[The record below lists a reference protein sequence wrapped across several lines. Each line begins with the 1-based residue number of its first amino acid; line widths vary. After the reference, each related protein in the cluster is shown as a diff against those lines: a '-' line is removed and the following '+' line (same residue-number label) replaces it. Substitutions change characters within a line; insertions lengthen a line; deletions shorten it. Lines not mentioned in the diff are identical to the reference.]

1 MSESLKEKTAKGLF
15 WGGFSNGIQQLLNLF
30 FGIFLARLLNADD
43 YGMVGMLT
51 IFIAVAGTLQESGF
65 TNALTNKREVT
76 HKDYNA
82 VFWFSTLTGITMY
95 ILLFLSA
102 PLIAD
107 FYDKP
112 ELVPLAR
119 YLFIGFLISSSATA
133 HNAVLFKNLMVK
145 QKAMSQ
151 IIALTLSGII
161 GVIMAFNGMTYW
173 GIATQSVVYILVVTI
188 CFWHFSPW
196 RPTLNIDFRP
206 LKSMFGFSS
215 KILVTN
221 IFTQINNNIFSVLLG
236 KFFSE
241 AEVGYYTQA
250 NKWNTMGHSLIT
262 GMVSGVAQ
270 PVLTEVA
277 NDAGR
282 QRNVFR
288 KMLRFTAFISF
299 PAMFGLALIAHE
311 LIVISVTDKW
321 LDSVPILQLLCIWGA
336 FLPILSLYSNLIISK
351 GKSDIYMWNTIALG
365 ILQVIVILL
374 AYPYGIHTMIVAFVT
389 VNIVWMLVWHYFVWQ
404 QIRLSLWNALKEGK
418 QVLLEG
424 QLGTLKDPDHG
435 IYPMVTSSSTLAA
448 YGAIGAGIPPY
459 EIKKIVTVCK
469 AYSSAVGAGAFVSE
483 IFGDE
488 ADELRRR
495 GGDGGEFGATTG
507 RPRRMGWFDCV
518 ASKYGCRMQGTTD
531 VAFTVLDVLGYLDEI
546 PVCVGYDIDGEV
558 TTDFPTT
565 HLLEKAKPVLKT
577 LPGWKC
583 DIRGI
588 KKYEDLP
595 ENCRNYIEFIEEQI
609 GYPITMVSNG
619 PERHDIIH
627 RESEL
632 SK

>member
-365 ILQVIVILL
+365 IS
-374 AYPYGIHTMIVAFVT
+374 A
-389 VNIVWMLVWHYFVWQ
+389 
-404 QIRLSLWNALKEGK
+404 LSLCFCVPAWN
-418 QVLLEG
+418 
-424 QLGTLKDPDHG
+424 
-435 IYPMVTSSSTLAA
+435 
-448 YGAIGAGIPPY
+448 
-459 EIKKIVTVCK
+459 
-469 AYSSAVGAGAFVSE
+469 
-483 IFGDE
+483 
-488 ADELRRR
+488 
-495 GGDGGEFGATTG
+495 
-507 RPRRMGWFDCV
+507 
-518 ASKYGCRMQGTTD
+518 
-531 VAFTVLDVLGYLDEI
+531 
-546 PVCVGYDIDGEV
+546 
-558 TTDFPTT
+558 
-565 HLLEKAKPVLKT
+565 
-577 LPGWKC
+577 
-583 DIRGI
+583 
-588 KKYEDLP
+588 
-595 ENCRNYIEFIEEQI
+595 
-609 GYPITMVSNG
+609 
-619 PERHDIIH
+619 
-627 RESEL
+627 
-632 SK
+632 